1 MPTLKLT
8 ITWATFCEDKNKHS
22 EALQMYK
29 KAIEMSNGQHIAA
42 YINLASIYLDRND
55 IFSCI
60 ENVESAAK
68 NHTDDC
74 KEALKY

>member
-1 MPTLKLT
+1 
-8 ITWATFCEDKNKHS
+8 
-22 EALQMYK
+22 MYK

-68 NHTDDC
+68 NNTDDC